1 MGSWGMEALES
12 DEGLDL
18 INWVEEQLQDDST
31 FDAES
36 IVQRLSQ
43 HEDLFGFQGDEEFLY
58 DNYDN
63 NVIGLVERI
72 IQKAAGKK
80 ITSSKQIDQLDGY
93 QLTSTFSKK
102 LQGRLQTIDDTHEW
116 IMLFEGRAREKAKA
130 YLIELTDKLRVV
142 KTTA

>member
-43 HEDLFGFQGDEEFLY
+43 HEDLFRFQGDEEFLY

-63 NVIGLVERI
+63 NVIGLVELI

>member
-36 IVQRLSQ
+36 SVQRLSQ

-63 NVIGLVERI
+63 NVIGLVELI

>member
-1 MGSWGMEALES
+1 M
-12 DEGLDL
+12 
-18 INWVEEQLQDDST
+18 
-31 FDAES
+31 
-36 IVQRLSQ
+36 LSVSLNLSFKSSR
-43 HEDLFGFQGDEEFLY
+43 E
-58 DNYDN
+58 
-63 NVIGLVERI
+63 
-72 IQKAAGKK
+72 K

>member
-63 NVIGLVERI
+63 NVIGLVELI

-116 IMLFEGRAREKAKA
+116 IMLFEGEHAKKQKH
-130 YLIELTDKLRVV
+130 I
-142 KTTA
+142 